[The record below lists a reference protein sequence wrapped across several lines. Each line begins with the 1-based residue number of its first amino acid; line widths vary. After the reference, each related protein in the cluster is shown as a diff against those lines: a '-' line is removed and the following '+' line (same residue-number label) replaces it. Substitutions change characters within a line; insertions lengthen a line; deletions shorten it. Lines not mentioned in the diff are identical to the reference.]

1 MPKISPVISELNIQ
15 ANILRTTLGNIPLNI
30 VLSLKEPIATIHKV
44 IAIDKITT
52 KINCVVVVIELML
65 CKLNQFLL

>member
-15 ANILRTTLGNIPLNI
+15 ASILITTLGNTPLNK

-44 IAIDKITT
+44 IAIDKITI
-52 KINCVVVVIELML
+52 KNIFAEIVILSML
-65 CKLNQFLL
+65 HKLNQFL

>member
-1 MPKISPVISELNIQ
+1 MPRISPVIIELNIQ
-15 ANILRTTLGNIPLNI
+15 ANILRATLGNIPLNI

-52 KINCVVVVIELML
+52 KINCVVIVI
-65 CKLNQFLL
+65 

>member
-15 ANILRTTLGNIPLNI
+15 ANILRTTLGNIPLNK

-44 IAIDKITT
+44 IAIDKITI
-52 KINCVVVVIELML
+52 KNSFAEIVILLML
-65 CKLNQFLL
+65 RKLNQFL

>member
-15 ANILRTTLGNIPLNI
+15 ASILRTTLGNTPLNK

-44 IAIDKITT
+44 IAIDKIT
-52 KINCVVVVIELML
+52 IRNIFDEIVILSML
-65 CKLNQFLL
+65 HKLNQFL

>member
-1 MPKISPVISELNIQ
+1 MLKISPVISELNIQ

-52 KINCVVVVIELML
+52 KINCVVIVIGLML
-65 CKLNQFLL
+65 RKLNQFLL

>member
-1 MPKISPVISELNIQ
+1 MPIISPVISELNIQ
-15 ANILRTTLGNIPLNI
+15 ASILRATLGNTPLNK

-52 KINCVVVVIELML
+52 KINRVVVIILSML
-65 CKLNQFLL
+65 HKLNQFL